1 MTIMS
6 SNYAVLGLGMAAAGV
21 LTDLFGARA
30 VWLAAGC
37 IYLVGSFVALLMTR
51 WLPAAHSDEWE
62 AVEVSSESAVAAL
75 GHAATN
81 GVEPEPERELLPELL
96 PELMSEPELAPLPVA
111 NGIRPS
117 GLERIATLL
126 EEIEARRDLEAQRRS
141 R

>member
-1 MTIMS
+1 MS
-6 SNYAVLGLGMAAAGV
+6 SNYAVLRLGMAAAGV

-30 VWLAAGC
+30 VWLAARC

-81 GVEPEPERELLPELL
+81 GVRAGAEPGAGPPGPELLPELL
-96 PELMSEPELAPLPVA
+96 PEPELAPLPVA
-111 NGIRPS
+111 NGIGPS

-126 EEIEARRDLEAQRRS
+126 EEIEARRDLERS
-141 R
+141 AGP